1 MSSLEIPLKWV
12 KRRSP
17 YLLSLRSPFV
27 LREQRCGLP
36 QRSQKD
42 LA

>member
-12 KRRSP
+12 KGRSQTFHGE
-17 YLLSLRSPFV
+17 RSPFV

>member
-12 KRRSP
+12 KGRSRVFQTQ
-17 YLLSLRSPFV
+17 RSPFV

>member
-12 KRRSP
+12 KGRSQTFHGE
-17 YLLSLRSPFV
+17 RSPFV
-27 LREQRCGLP
+27 LCEQRCGLP

-42 LA
+42 SA